1 MTTPGK
7 LDRVLEPGEPR
18 LVASGFQFTEG
29 PLWQPPTQEHPGGA
43 LYVSDVDSAIH
54 YIVDPGT
61 GDKTVIRENDGG
73 ANGATYDLQ
82 GRVVWCEQDL

>member
-1 MTTPGK
+1 MTTPNK
-7 LDRVLEPGEPR
+7 LDRVLEPGEPK
-18 LVASGFQFTEG
+18 LLATSFHFTEG
-29 PLWQPPTQEHPGGA
+29 PLWQPPSPEHTDGA

-54 YIVDPGT
+54 FSVDAGT
-61 GDKTVIRENDGG
+61 GEKTVIRENDGG